1 MSIRMLL
8 FTLVLSMPAWV
19 GAQTS
24 SSLETLTQ
32 TMQSLAAKAHSIE
45 PERRT
50 ELDGLAAWIAPRE
63 AADLVFICTH
73 NSRRSHMAQAWA
85 SAGAAFHGVEG
96 VRSWSGG
103 TEATACNPRTVAALK
118 RAGFAIAVQDAEAAN
133 PTYEVTFADGEEPL
147 LCFSKVYSDGRNPQ
161 EGFAAVMTCSDA
173 DQGCPLVHGAAA
185 RFATPYVDP
194 KVSDG
199 TEQEAATYDER
210 CLQIGTEMLYVM
222 AKVARL
228 RQAK

>member
-19 GAQTS
+19 GAQTP

-45 PERRT
+45 PERWT
-50 ELDGLAAWIAPRE
+50 ELDDLAAWIAPRE
-63 AADLVFICTH
+63 ASDLVFICTH

-103 TEATACNPRTVAALK
+103 RKPPHAT
-118 RAGFAIAVQDAEAAN
+118 Q
-133 PTYEVTFADGEEPL
+133 
-147 LCFSKVYSDGRNPQ
+147 GRSLP
-161 EGFAAVMTCSDA
+161 
-173 DQGCPLVHGAAA
+173 
-185 RFATPYVDP
+185 
-194 KVSDG
+194 
-199 TEQEAATYDER
+199 
-210 CLQIGTEMLYVM
+210 
-222 AKVARL
+222 
-228 RQAK
+228 